1 MSELIHEVTT
11 PHAEPL
17 LDVHGLALQREA
29 RFLHD
34 VSFSLAP
41 GEVLAVVGPSG
52 CGKSTLLLA
61 LAGFEECS
69 GEIRVEGTSL
79 QGVVPQRRPSSL
91 VFQSPALFERMSV
104 RENIAFGLHGK
115 ALGAKHA
122 HDLVEAAMTRMGIS
136 ALADHYPD
144 ALSGGTGAKGC
155 PRPGLGD
162 KAEGAAPR

>member
-1 MSELIHEVTT
+1 MSELTHEVTT

-17 LDVHGLALQREA
+17 LEVRGLALQREA
-29 RFLHD
+29 RVLHN

-122 HDLVEAAMTRMGIS
+122 HDLVEAAMTRMGIR
-136 ALADHYPD
+136 ALADRYPD

-155 PRPGLGD
+155 PRPSLSD